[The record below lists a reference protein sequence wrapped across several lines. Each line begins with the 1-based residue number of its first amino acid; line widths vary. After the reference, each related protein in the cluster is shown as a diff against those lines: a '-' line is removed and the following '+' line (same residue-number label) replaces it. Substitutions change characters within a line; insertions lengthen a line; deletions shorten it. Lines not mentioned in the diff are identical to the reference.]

1 MTEDARSALRCRLCG
16 HEWLHGGE
24 AATRTDPIRHH
35 VPLDEARTQFAA
47 VAAASPDA
55 AERAERL
62 KARFLS
68 QRSTPDPRVAEFW
81 ARYQHTFSAEGLPT
95 AAPAE
100 LKFFA
105 NTDVGAGPGNM
116 SVFNQAWNEL
126 GDEAAAAKLRTVIEH
141 LLRGP
146 QGTALEDRLTE
157 LIDPRDSLGMTGFRE
172 SLLTKVLC
180 VMHPD
185 RFLPILIYTSPAGGK
200 REIAAD
206 VFGIALPPP
215 ERASMTRGRLAC
227 WSNDL
232 LIRLAGDGFVDL
244 VHVSEFLWWAKSQP

>member
-1 MTEDARSALRCRLCG
+1 MTEDAKSALRCRLCG
-16 HEWLHGGE
+16 HEWLHGGDDSVRKDP
-24 AATRTDPIRHH
+24 TRR
-35 VPLDEARTQFAA
+35 VLSLDQARAEFQ
-47 VAAASPDA
+47 AAADPSREA
-55 AERAERL
+55 LERAGRL
-62 KARFLS
+62 KSQFLAD
-68 QRSTPDPRVAEFW
+68 RPTPDPRVAEFW
-81 ARYQHTFSAEGLPT
+81 ARYQHIFSADGLPT
-95 AAPAE
+95 AAPTD

-126 GDEAAAAKLRTVIEH
+126 GDDAAAAKLRTVIGY

-146 QGTALEDRLTE
+146 DSTSIEDRLTE
-157 LIDPRDSLGMTGFRE
+157 LIDPRDSIGMTGFRE

-180 VMHPD
+180 VMQPD

-206 VFGIALPPP
+206 VFDVALPTP
-215 ERASMTRGRLAC
+215 ERTAMTRGRLAL

-232 LIRLAGDGFVDL
+232 LVRLAGDGFADL
-244 VHVSEFLWWAKSQP
+244 VHMSEFLWWAKSQP